1 MLLPL
6 TQQAALKK
14 LIQSDLVAQKSS
26 GMNVNQSESTPNRT
40 GKMFVARLES
50 LRGVAAMMVAV
61 GHALIVIDLQGGQL
75 FLTKLSLLFANGR
88 AAVTIFFV
96 MSGYVLGRSLTRNSI
111 PLAKCLMPFFT
122 RRVFWIYPVL
132 IVTTL
137 GFLPL
142 LSLDW
147 APHEQP
153 WASKWFVGVFPKPPS
168 LTELL
173 QNLLLISPTVSAVSW
188 SLKVEILGSLMLP
201 LLHQVHRS
209 FSWRGSLVFLSAL
222 LLTATFSSS
231 PEAPGSSLYLFWLG
245 YALCHFPEF
254 HIKTS
259 PKAGLLKLFCSGAG
273 ACWLGAR
280 LIHFSPLVSHLVEG
294 IRATGIVLGILMF
307 PEARL
312 FSFLDHP
319 AIRFLGRISY
329 SFYLVHWL
337 VLIFSA
343 PLLVPLLIDRLPSI
357 DGSLLLALVSIAGA
371 LPLSWLCYR
380 YVEMPVNDFGRKLA
394 A

>member
-1 MLLPL
+1 
-6 TQQAALKK
+6 
-14 LIQSDLVAQKSS
+14 
-26 GMNVNQSESTPNRT
+26 MNVNQSESTPNRT

-61 GHALIVIDLQGGQL
+61 GHALIVIDLQGVQL

-122 RRVFWIYPVL
+122 RRVFRIYPVL

-280 LIHFSPLVSHLVEG
+280 L
-294 IRATGIVLGILMF
+294 
-307 PEARL
+307 

-357 DGSLLLALVSIAGA
+357 DGILLSLLLALVSIAGA

>member
-1 MLLPL
+1 
-6 TQQAALKK
+6 
-14 LIQSDLVAQKSS
+14 
-26 GMNVNQSESTPNRT
+26 
-40 GKMFVARLES
+40 MFVARLES
-50 LRGVAAMMVAV
+50 LRGVAAIMVAV
-61 GHALIVIDLQGGQL
+61 GHSLIVIDLQGVQL
-75 FLTKLSLLFANGR
+75 FLTKLVLLVANGR

-96 MSGYVLGRSLTRNSI
+96 MSGYVLGRSLTRNSV
-111 PLAKCLMPFFT
+111 PLTKCLMPFFT
-122 RRVFWIYPVL
+122 RRVFRIYPVL

-137 GFLPL
+137 GFLPI
-142 LSLDW
+142 LSEDW
-147 APHEQP
+147 ALQESA
-153 WASKWFVGVFPKPPS
+153 WASKWFVEVFPKPPS
-168 LTELL
+168 PTELL

-201 LLHQVHRS
+201 FLNQVHRS

-222 LLTATFSSS
+222 LLTAALSTS
-231 PEAPGSSLYLFWLG
+231 PEAAGSHLYLFWLG

-254 HIKTS
+254 NIEIS
-259 PKAGLLKLFCSGAG
+259 PKAGVLKLFYCGAG

-280 LIHFSPLVSHLVEG
+280 VIHFSPILSHVVEG
-294 IRATGIVLGILMF
+294 IGATGIVLGILMF

-319 AIRFLGRISY
+319 GIRFLGRISY

-343 PLLVPLLIDRLPSI
+343 PHLVPLLIAILPVV
-357 DGSLLLALVSIAGA
+357 DGILLSLFLALVSIAVA

-380 YVEMPVNDFGRKLA
+380 FVEMPANDFGRKLA
-394 A
+394 AFAA